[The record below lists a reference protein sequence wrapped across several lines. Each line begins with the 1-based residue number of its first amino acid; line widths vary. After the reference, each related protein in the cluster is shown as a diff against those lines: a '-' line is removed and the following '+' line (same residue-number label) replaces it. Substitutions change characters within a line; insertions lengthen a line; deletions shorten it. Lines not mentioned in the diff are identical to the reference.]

1 MEKAL
6 LGSNVRAATL
16 FNVGLRWN
24 PGRPSAV
31 RMPVV
36 MTVAKPGTRSSSQWQ
51 AIHADIEAHLKKAIP
66 VNPPPVV
73 LEPMHHLT
81 FAAPRSTAPAL
92 CVAACE
98 LVGGSRDQAMPAAA
112 ALHIIRAA
120 AVAHENLP
128 LTDRP
133 AIRPPVA
140 HPFGPNVELMT
151 GDGMV
156 PFGFELLAGSGDPA
170 GGNSGRV
177 LRAIVEITRAVG
189 SQGMVHGQYREV
201 EYLLSRVQG
210 SRDDQEW
217 AADHVWAKKEGDLHA
232 CAAACG
238 AILGG
243 GTEEEIEGLRRYGF
257 YVGMV
262 RGMTAHGGGGREDRW
277 SNAVVEDMKKLAR
290 KALAGFDAGKVEA
303 VASILD
309 CGIES

>member
-1 MEKAL
+1 MKKAL
-6 LGSNVRAATL
+6 LGSNGQAATL
-16 FNVGLRWN
+16 FNVGPISN
-24 PGRPSAV
+24 PGRPSLV

-66 VNPPPVV
+66 MKPPLVV
-73 LEPMHHLT
+73 FEPMHHLT
-81 FAAPRSTAPAL
+81 FSAPQSTAPAL
-92 CVAACE
+92 CIAACE
-98 LVGGSRDQAMPAAA
+98 LVGGGRDQAMPAAS
-112 ALHIIRAA
+112 ALHIIVAA

-133 AIRPPVA
+133 EIRPPVA
-140 HPFGPNVELMT
+140 HAFGPNVELMT

-156 PFGFELLAGSGDPA
+156 PFGFELLARSDDPA
-170 GGNSGRV
+170 GGNSERI

-201 EYLLSRVQG
+201 EYLLSQG
-210 SRDDQEW
+210 RDGGDDHEW
-217 AADHVWAKKEGDLHA
+217 ADHVWAKKEGELHA

-243 GTEEEIEGLRRYGF
+243 GTEEEIEGLRKYGF
-257 YVGMV
+257 YVGMI
-262 RGMTAHGGGGREDRW
+262 RGVTAHGGGRREHGA
-277 SNAVVEDMKKLAR
+277 SNTVVEDMKKLALQ
-290 KALAGFDAGKVEA
+290 ALEGFDAGRVEA

-309 CGIES
+309 AIMS